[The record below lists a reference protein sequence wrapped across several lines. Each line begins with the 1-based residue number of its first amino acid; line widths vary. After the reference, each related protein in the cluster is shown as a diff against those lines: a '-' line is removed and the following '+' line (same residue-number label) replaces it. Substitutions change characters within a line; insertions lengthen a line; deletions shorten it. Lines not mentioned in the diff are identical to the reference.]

1 MNTSFFLLILVK
13 RRSSSDESYGQTKV
27 LKVDNPSQWNV
38 EQVTNYVMQT
48 DPNLLPHIDV
58 IKFQVNKI
66 QGIDFSFFFYYF
78 LYLSQEIDGKALLL
92 LTTDVIMKY
101 LGLKL
106 GPALKLSNIIEKLKL
121 RH

>member
-1 MNTSFFLLILVK
+1 MLILVK